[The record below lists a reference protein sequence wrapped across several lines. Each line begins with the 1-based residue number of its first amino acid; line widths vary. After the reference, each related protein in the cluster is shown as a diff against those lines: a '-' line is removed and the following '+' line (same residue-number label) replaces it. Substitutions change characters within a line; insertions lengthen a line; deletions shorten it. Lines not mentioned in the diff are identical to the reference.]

1 MHDLRVN
8 TQAYAP
14 GMRYF
19 PDTVFYF
26 IMLEI
31 IDPLNLCIHVL
42 FQARIL
48 RAHDL

>member
-8 TQAYAP
+8 TQTHAP

-26 IMLEI
+26 TTLEI
-31 IDPLNLCIHVL
+31 IDPLNLGIRVL
-42 FQARIL
+42 FQACIL
-48 RAHDL
+48 RASVL